1 MKDVNLIPLVVFS
14 TLAFLLFVY
23 KIAKK
28 NSKHKAVLKKIES
41 AQEEKAGKLFAFIQ
55 KEKSLLVTPSALQKI
70 EVLAGEMKDLE
81 IRKQDLL
88 LSGFKTQNEEN
99 QSLLSACSL
108 MVGLSHV
115 NLSTEFNSTSVVDYE
130 SIKVLTVC
138 RAVAELDDCISQKNQ
153 EMRTLLLGNLLPGV
167 HEHEGLLILCKEY
180 LRTSLRL
187 CFLAKKGGFG
197 RVFKTQ
203 LIGVENFLSQIDKKY
218 QTDKKTYMVFKSEL
232 NKLHYLKHGYT

>member
-41 AQEEKAGKLFAFIQ
+41 AQEEKAGKLFAFLQ
-55 KEKSLLVTPSALQKI
+55 KEKSLFIAPPALVKVELLSS
-70 EVLAGEMKDLE
+70 EMKELE
-81 IRKQDLL
+81 SRKQDLL
-88 LSGFKTQNEEN
+88 LNGFKTENGEN
-99 QSLLSACSL
+99 QSLLSDCQAIVCISNT
-108 MVGLSHV
+108 
-115 NLSTEFNSTSVVDYE
+115 NLSVEFSPVSVIDYE
-130 SIKVLTVC
+130 SVKVLAVN
-138 RAVAELDDCISQKNQ
+138 RAVADLDECISQKNQ